1 MAGRKNDKITNL
13 LFGQIWDTNLNF
25 MEILSHQKLKQLLFI
40 QFMKGPVFAF
50 DLQTPSFILQCRF
63 ESCVGGNKGNGFD
76 LFHLETGSR

>member
-1 MAGRKNDKITNL
+1 MTGRKNDKITNL

-25 MEILSHQKLKQLLFI
+25 MENQSHQKLKQLF
-40 QFMKGPVFAF
+40 QFMKAPVFAF